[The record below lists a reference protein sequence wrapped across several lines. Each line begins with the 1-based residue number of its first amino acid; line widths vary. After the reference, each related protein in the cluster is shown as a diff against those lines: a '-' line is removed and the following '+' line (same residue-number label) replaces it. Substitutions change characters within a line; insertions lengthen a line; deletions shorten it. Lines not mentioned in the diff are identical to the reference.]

1 MSDEPLEN
9 RKIAKTWKEYL
20 SQSKESFEVFAWVWR
35 DLIGERSKRLA
46 VWMVATGLVATLLA
60 IGQAWPFAWVINGIV
75 ARDLRQV
82 MAGLAV
88 FAACLTASQLFQY
101 VFMICR
107 ERMIGFNTTQRDRRM
122 NQLFFEKSLGQ
133 HMRDGSSLSVGG
145 MEKAKSKVNF
155 IQDMIIF
162 NGLTALL
169 DLLVV
174 YVFIWTISTI
184 AALAMTLLVVV
195 MILNGLHLSQRCVE
209 VCVPIEIDFSR
220 YNRRTA
226 ELWEKV
232 ERVKT
237 NGKESEEVERT
248 TAWSKDIFVR
258 DYGFWS
264 WFIRM
269 SNWRG
274 LTEKIVLAAT
284 VGYGVWRV
292 WQGDWTLGL
301 LYPLFSWCGMFANN
315 LWRLASIERDLNW
328 ALPSVKA
335 MKDALTMEPDII
347 DAEDA
352 VEVASKGPLK
362 VEFREVCKA
371 YAAGTLEAREDKNE
385 HNSELVLKNVSFTI
399 EAGEKV
405 ALLGPSGAG
414 KTTVIRLLQR
424 YMDPDQGAI
433 LIDDRDLRGHR
444 LASWTEALAY
454 IPQQAQVLDGTIRSN
469 LLYGLPE
476 DKRIQVTDEDLWG
489 LMRKLRIDFG
499 KRRLTDGLD
508 TKVGRNGI
516 KLSGGEAQRLM
527 IGAAA
532 MRQPRFMIIDEATSS
547 LDSSTEKDVQRGL
560 AEVLAGDMGALIIAH
575 RLSTIRHLCT
585 KFVVLKSSDG
595 LMNGTPQVEAVAR
608 SFEELYR
615 ISPTFRSL
623 ADDQD
628 VAIARLCDQPIRRR
642 FISRVSKTS

>member
-20 SQSKESFEVFAWVWR
+20 SQSKESVQVFIWVWR
-35 DLIGERSKRLA
+35 ELIGQRSKKIA
-46 VWMVATGLVATLLA
+46 SQMVAAGLIAALLA
-60 IGQAWPFAWVINGIV
+60 IGQAWPFAWVINGVI
-75 ARDLRQV
+75 ARDASRALL
-82 MAGLAV
+82 GLTV
-88 FAACLTASQLFQY
+88 YTACLLASQIFQY
-101 VFMICR
+101 WFMICR
-107 ERMIGFNTTQRDRRM
+107 ERMIGENTTQRDRRM
-122 NQLFFEKSLGQ
+122 NQLFFAKSLGQ
-133 HMRDGSSLSVGG
+133 HMRDGSMLSVGG

-155 IQDMIIF
+155 IQDMMIF

-174 YVFIWTISTI
+174 YVFIWTISTV
-184 AALAMTLLVVV
+184 AALAMTMLVVV
-195 MILNGLHLSQRCVE
+195 MILNGLHLSQRCIE
-209 VCVPIEIDFSR
+209 TCVPIEIDFSR
-220 YNRRTA
+220 YNRRLA

-237 NGKESEEVERT
+237 NGKETEEVEEA
-248 TAWSKDIFVR
+248 TAWSKRIFIL
-258 DYGFWS
+258 DYAFWS

-274 LTEKIVLAAT
+274 LVEKLVLIVT

-301 LYPLFSWCGMFANN
+301 LYPLFSWCSMFANN

-335 MKDALTMEPDII
+335 MKDALTMEPDIFDKPDAI
-347 DAEDA
+347 D
-352 VEVASKGPLK
+352 VAAQEPLK
-362 VEFREVCKA
+362 IEFRGVDKA
-371 YAAGTLEAREDKNE
+371 YSAGLLDTETQSDED
-385 HNSELVLKNVSFTI
+385 SALVLRNVSFSL
-399 EAGEKV
+399 EPGEKA
-405 ALLGPSGAG
+405 ALIGPSGAG
-414 KTTVIRLLQR
+414 KTTIIRLLQR
-424 YMDPDQGAI
+424 YMDPDQGKI
-433 LIDDRDLRGHR
+433 LVNGRDLRDYR
-444 LASWTEALAY
+444 QASWTQTLAY

-469 LLYGLPE
+469 LLYGLPKDE
-476 DKRIQVTDEDLWG
+476 RDQVTDDDLWR

-499 KRRLTDGLD
+499 ERRLTEGLD
-508 TKVGRNGI
+508 TRVGRNGI

-532 MRQPRFMIIDEATSS
+532 MRRPRFMIIDEATSS

-575 RLSTIRHLCT
+575 RLSTIRQLCT
-585 KFVVLKSSDG
+585 KFVVLRNSG
-595 LMNGTPQVEAVAR
+595 ELTNGTPQVEAVAS

-628 VAIARLCDQPIRRR
+628 IAVDKAEYRGCRQAHA
-642 FISRVSKTS
+642 SCVS

>member
-1 MSDEPLEN
+1 MSDPLEN

-20 SQSKESFEVFAWVWR
+20 AQSKESLQVFAWVWR
-35 DLIGERSKRLA
+35 ELIGPQSKKIA
-46 VWMVATGLVATLLA
+46 VRMVAYGLVATLLA
-60 IGQAWPFAWVINGIV
+60 IGQAWPFAWVINGVI
-75 ARDLRQV
+75 ARDASRALF
-82 MAGLAV
+82 GLAV
-88 FAACLTASQLFQY
+88 YAACLLASQIFVY
-101 VFMICR
+101 RFMICR
-107 ERMIGFNTTQRDRRM
+107 EKMIGENTTQRDRRM
-122 NQLFFEKSLGQ
+122 NQLFFAKSLGQ
-133 HMRDGSSLSVGG
+133 HMRDGSMLSVGG

-155 IQDMIIF
+155 IQDMMIF
-162 NGLTALL
+162 NGLSALL

-174 YVFIWTISTI
+174 YVFIWTISTA
-184 AALAMTLLVVV
+184 AALAMTALVAV
-195 MILNGLHLSQRCVE
+195 MILNGLHLSQRCIE

-220 YNRRTA
+220 YNRRLA
-226 ELWEKV
+226 EIWEKV

-237 NGKESEEVERT
+237 NGKETEEVEQA
-248 TAWSKDIFVR
+248 TAWSKNIFVR
-258 DYGFWS
+258 DYAFWS

-274 LTEKIVLAAT
+274 LAEKTVLVAT

-292 WQGDWTLGL
+292 WRGDWTPGL

-335 MKDALTMEPDII
+335 MKDALTLEPDILDKLDAI
-347 DAEDA
+347 DITPN
-352 VEVASKGPLK
+352 GPLK
-362 VEFREVCKA
+362 IEFHAVSKA
-371 YAAGTLEAREDKNE
+371 YSAGCLDAEAQGNE
-385 HNSELVLKNVSFTI
+385 SSELVLRNVSFAI
-399 EAGEKV
+399 EPGEKV
-405 ALLGPSGAG
+405 ALIGPSGAG
-414 KTTVIRLLQR
+414 KTTIVRLLQR
-424 YMDPDQGAI
+424 YMDPDSGEI
-433 LIDDRDLRGHR
+433 LIDGRDLRDYRHS
-444 LASWTEALAY
+444 SWTQALAY

-469 LLYGLPE
+469 LVYGLPKE
-476 DKRIQVTDEDLWG
+476 QREAVTDEELWA
-489 LMRKLRIDFG
+489 LMRRLRIDFG

-532 MRQPRFMIIDEATSS
+532 MRGPRFMIIDEATSS
-547 LDSSTEKDVQRGL
+547 LDSTTEKDVQRGL

-595 LMNGTPQVEAVAR
+595 LVNGTSQVEAVAN

-628 VAIARLCDQPIRRR
+628 ITVAKTEYRACRQAFTSC
-642 FISRVSKTS
+642 VS